1 MDFINEC
8 LEEQMRRWASF
19 LIIVL
24 ALSLCCTAVDET
36 GASATSAPGVSK
48 VEVFGGYGYMG
59 FNSGSGASF
68 NGQNTNGWDLAA
80 TYNFNR
86 YLGITADFSG
96 QYGSEF
102 LGLHVPGTGLNNHIT
117 SFLFGPT
124 VAYRTRS
131 KLTPFAHCLLGVSH
145 ISISGFSTTDSQ
157 NAFGMA
163 VGGGLDYKINKIF
176 SIRPAQFDYTYAS
189 FSPQVLNGSTTQ
201 PTIGPLDTSQNHFR
215 YSAGVVIKLF

>member
-1 MDFINEC
+1 
-8 LEEQMRRWASF
+8 MRRCASF
-19 LIIVL
+19 LVIVL
-24 ALSLCCTAVDET
+24 ALSLCCTAVDDS
-36 GASATSAPGVSK
+36 GASAASAPSVSK

-59 FNSGSGASF
+59 FNSSVGTSF
-68 NGQNTNGWDLAA
+68 NGQDTNGWGLAA

-86 YLGITADFSG
+86 YLGITGDFSG

-102 LGLHVPGTGLNNHIT
+102 FGLHVPGTELNTHLT
-117 SFLFGPT
+117 SLLFGPT

-145 ISISGFSTTDSQ
+145 ISISGFGATDSQ

-163 VGGGLDYKINKIF
+163 VGGGLDYKINKTF

-189 FSPQVLNGSTTQ
+189 FSRQVLNGNSTTQ

>member
-1 MDFINEC
+1 
-8 LEEQMRRWASF
+8 MRRCASF

-24 ALSLCCTAVDET
+24 ALSLCCTAVDKSD
-36 GASATSAPGVSK
+36 ASAPSAPGVSK

-59 FNSGSGASF
+59 FNSGSGGGSF
-68 NGQNTNGWDLAA
+68 NARNTNGWDLAP

-102 LGLHVPGTGLNNHIT
+102 LGLHVPGTGLNTHLT

-145 ISISGFSTTDSQ
+145 ISISGFGTTDSQ

-163 VGGGLDYKINKIF
+163 VGGGLDYKINKTF

-189 FSPQVLNGSTTQ
+189 FSPQVLNGTSTTQ
-201 PTIGPLDTSQNHFR
+201 PAVGPLDTSQNHCR
-215 YSAGVVIKLF
+215 YSMGVVIKLF